1 MPQTLYHASG
11 LTADNADKLKDAGMN
26 VPGVKWVNINNGNVV
41 VTHDDSF
48 DADAFAA
55 ALHGTDGSV
64 SLGAKRRLLKNA
76 ASGCVFFVRCGGM
89 PSCVFRQAFCA
100 RHAASAAMCSGP
112 TPQQPPMMSAPAA
125 RQRFAQSR

>member
-64 SLGAKRRLLKNA
+64 SLGAKRPLVKKRSLRLRFL
-76 ASGCVFFVRCGGM
+76 VRCGGM
-89 PSCVFRQAFCA
+89 PSCVFRQTFCA
-100 RHAASAAMCSGP
+100 RQAASAAMCSGP

>member
-55 ALHGTDGSV
+55 ACKA
-64 SLGAKRRLLKNA
+64 AKSSAL
-76 ASGCVFFVRCGGM
+76 FGGNV
-89 PSCVFRQAFCA
+89 CTTT
-100 RHAASAAMCSGP
+100 SAA
-112 TPQQPPMMSAPAA
+112 
-125 RQRFAQSR
+125 RRYFLH